1 MSLQL
6 RISSSQERRPAF
18 RGKTRQLLRLSDVPD
33 SPSAS
38 GAFCEAV
45 DSDGR
50 ACWSTLPSSAG
61 DPWCYRHHDEW
72 EQMTLRWAK
81 IHKEAEKLM
90 VTGLDAAKQKIMKL
104 RQSVDLR
111 RLIQDRFYPRGGDIQ
126 DYIKWIHKMESDVRA
141 LADALLSK

>member
-33 SPSAS
+33 SPSSS
-38 GAFCEAV
+38 GAVCDAV
-45 DSDGR
+45 DSEGH
-50 ACWSTLPSSAG
+50 ACWATLPSSAG
-61 DPWCYRHHDEW
+61 DPWCYKHHDEW
-72 EQMTLRWAK
+72 QQMSLRWAK

-111 RLIQDRFYPRGGDIQ
+111 RQIQDRFYPRGGDIQ
-126 DYIKWIHKMESDVRA
+126 DYIKWIHKMENDVRA